1 MEINSM
7 VVGPLGVNCYIIS
20 DNGNAVI
27 VDPGGNADKIKKK
40 FLSDNNLKP
49 AAIVNTHGHFDHI
62 GGVAELI
69 GEYKIP
75 FYMHADDVFLCAH
88 GAETATMFGF
98 DGMTTPTVT
107 DIMADGD
114 ELDIAG
120 IRINIIHTPGHT
132 PGGVSLYI
140 KELNSVITGD
150 TLFFLESIGRS
161 DFPYGSHEQLIA
173 GIKTKLMALDESV
186 KVLPGH
192 GPASSIGHE
201 KKAYNPF
208 L

>member
-1 MEINSM
+1 
-7 VVGPLGVNCYIIS
+7 
-20 DNGNAVI
+20 
-27 VDPGGNADKIKKK
+27 
-40 FLSDNNLKP
+40 
-49 AAIVNTHGHFDHI
+49 
-62 GGVAELI
+62 
-69 GEYKIP
+69 
-75 FYMHADDVFLCAH
+75 MHADDVFLCAH

-150 TLFFLESIGRS
+150 TLFFRINRSFRFSIR
-161 DFPYGSHEQLIA
+161 
-173 GIKTKLMALDESV
+173 
-186 KVLPGH
+186 
-192 GPASSIGHE
+192 
-201 KKAYNPF
+201 
-208 L
+208 